1 MTATTTGSWADLS
14 KGKAFA
20 IHFILSL
27 MIFSTLV
34 WIMAM
39 WWFPGELFFLDGGW
53 QGLKI
58 VALID
63 LVLGP
68 ALTLLLYKPRKPKL
82 LLDMSLIA
90 GFQVAALAYGFY
102 ATYHQ
107 RTVAVVFADSSFITL
122 SASAVKAAEQDLIA
136 REKQPQAIKAID
148 DAFPAMLFTPA
159 PKSGEFRNYV
169 SELLD
174 GMPEPH
180 ERLDLFE
187 KRGPEHAETISDY
200 ATDKT
205 VLEKVGADVF
215 VDAAIK
221 KGGFNEDEIELHN
234 FKARYA
240 QGIVL
245 LDKNSQEILD
255 YVPIDWQTLYAEFDA
270 KAEQEEQE
278 QAVATQSEAEANG
291 QSNELGDQINTDI
304 TNSGPTAESVE
315 Q

>member
-1 MTATTTGSWADLS
+1 MTAATTGTWADLPKS
-14 KGKAFA
+14 KAFA

-107 RTVAVVFADSSFITL
+107 RTVAVVFADANFITL
-122 SASAVKAAEQDLIA
+122 SASAMQSAKEDLIA
-136 REKQPQAIKAID
+136 REKQPQDIKTID
-148 DAFPAMLFTPA
+148 DAFPAMLFTPR

-187 KRGPEHAETISDY
+187 KRGSEHADLISEY

-205 VLEKVGADVF
+205 RLEKVGADVF

-221 KGGFNEDEIELHN
+221 KGGFDEDEIELHS

-240 QGIVL
+240 QGIIL
-245 LDKNSQEILD
+245 LDKKSQEILD
-255 YVPIDWQTLYAEFDA
+255 YVPIDWNTLYAEFEA
-270 KAEQEEQE
+270 KAELEELE
-278 QAVATQSEAEANG
+278 QAEA
-291 QSNELGDQINTDI
+291 
-304 TNSGPTAESVE
+304 AESAE
-315 Q
+315 

>member
-1 MTATTTGSWADLS
+1 MTAATHGKWAELS
-14 KGKAFA
+14 KGRAFA
-20 IHFILSL
+20 IHFILSV

-34 WIMAM
+34 WIMAT
-39 WWFPGELFFLDGGW
+39 WWFPGELFFIDGGW

-107 RTVAVVFADSSFITL
+107 RTVAVVFADANFITL
-122 SASAVKAAEQDLIA
+122 SASAMKSAEQDLIA
-136 REKQPQAIKAID
+136 RDKQPQVIKEID
-148 DAFPAMLFTPA
+148 DGFPAMLFTPR

-169 SELLD
+169 RELLD

-187 KRGPEHAETISDY
+187 KRGPEHAEDIGLF

-205 VLEKVGADVF
+205 SLEETGADVF

-221 KGGFNEDEIELHN
+221 KGGFDADNIELHR

-245 LDKNSQEILD
+245 FDKTKQEILD
-255 YVPIDWQTLYAEFDA
+255 YVPIDWQALYAELDA
-270 KAEQEEQE
+270 KAEQESL
-278 QAVATQSEAEANG
+278 AAENSDG
-291 QSNELGDQINTDI
+291 TSDQLNTDI